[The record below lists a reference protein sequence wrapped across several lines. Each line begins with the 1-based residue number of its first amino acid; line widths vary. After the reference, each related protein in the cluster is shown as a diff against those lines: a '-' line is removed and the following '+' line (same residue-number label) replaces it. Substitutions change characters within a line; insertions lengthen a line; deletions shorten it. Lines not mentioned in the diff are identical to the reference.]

1 MTNNNCWYCYFYKS
15 GYMENACDYFGLE
28 NFPIQNNCDAF
39 STNGYVAPE
48 LEDKLFKESGGVY
61 GKPLFDGFERKEDN
75 NETT

>member
-15 GYMENACDYFGLE
+15 GYMENSCDYFGLE

-39 STNGYVAPE
+39 STDGYVAPE
-48 LEDKLFKESGGVY
+48 LEDKIFKETDGVY